1 MVHVK
6 KLNFTFS
13 SKEKG
18 IEQYLVILSLA
29 FVTKLVLSGIK
40 NGFLSQRCE
49 NTINFLCM
57 KETWGLFI
65 TAWVNL
71 AFKTWTVT

>member
-6 KLNFTFS
+6 KQNFTFS

-18 IEQYLVILSLA
+18 IEQYLVILSSD
-29 FVTKLVLSGIK
+29 FKTKIVLSGIK
-40 NGFLSQRCE
+40 DDFLSQRCE

-57 KETWGLFI
+57 KGT
-65 TAWVNL
+65 
-71 AFKTWTVT
+71 

>member
-18 IEQYLVILSLA
+18 IEQYLVILSLD
-29 FVTKLVLSGIK
+29 FKTKIALSGIK
-40 NGFLSQRCE
+40 NGFPLQRRE
-49 NTINFLCM
+49 NTINFLRM
-57 KETWGLFI
+57 KGT
-65 TAWVNL
+65 
-71 AFKTWTVT
+71 

>member
-6 KLNFTFS
+6 KQNFTFS
-13 SKEKG
+13 PKEKG

-29 FVTKLVLSGIK
+29 FKPKIALSGIK

-57 KETWGLFI
+57 KGT
-65 TAWVNL
+65 
-71 AFKTWTVT
+71 